1 MVISVFCTFSRE
13 HQFPLPV
20 TLKVVPSVPDGSSL
34 VSVVF
39 PSPVVFLWV
48 PPVPARCFS
57 PSAVLLS
64 TEYGHLPE
72 GWRLVALGGWNDGQ
86 LMEFHG
92 HDVWSHLGKIYLQIS
107 LTFCV
112 ASNLTVIF

>member
-1 MVISVFCTFSRE
+1 M
-13 HQFPLPV
+13 
-20 TLKVVPSVPDGSSL
+20 PDGSSL

-39 PSPVVFLWV
+39 HGFPIARGVSEWV
-48 PPVPARCFS
+48 APVPARCFS

-92 HDVWSHLGKIYLQIS
+92 HDV
-107 LTFCV
+107 
-112 ASNLTVIF
+112 